1 MRIGVLITS
10 ISNFGE
16 KGFYN
21 VQEVGLAKALDKLAD
36 EVIVCK
42 LIPQDQPYAVEQLAN
57 CDHVT
62 MKQIPAR
69 NFGINGFLN
78 TKELDP
84 TLDALIYFSDTQF
97 ALPKVAR
104 WAKKNGVALYP
115 YIGVIE
121 SHAESTVKRLL
132 INTLFRR
139 NLAVYKRKHCFVK
152 TPHVA
157 ARLAARGVKHTTV
170 TPVGLDRA
178 LLQINY
184 ADADI
189 ASLKNKYGYEK
200 DDRVLLFI
208 GRFAEEKHPERM
220 IDILAKVRERDT
232 SYRLLMVGKGE
243 LHEATEQRAREMGLD
258 DAVKFIDRIPNSD
271 IWELYRIADAFVN
284 LSEQEIFGMAI
295 LEAMYYGCH
304 VVAFHAPGPD
314 YIIEDGIN
322 GDLADSAEAAVEK
335 LLMATDYAAAAHT
348 RIAEHFTW
356 ESVAEKM
363 VEIIKQEREQA

>member
-1 MRIGVLITS
+1 MQLGLLVTS
-10 ISNFGE
+10 VGAFGG

-21 VQEVGLAKALDKLAD
+21 LQEVGLAKALAHMVDR
-36 EVIVCK
+36 VVVYK
-42 LIPQDQPYAVEQLAN
+42 LISSDGEKRVEQIDGSKNA
-57 CDHVT
+57 T
-62 MKQIPAR
+62 MHFMPVKSIG
-69 NFGINGFLN
+69 NNGKINVN
-78 TKELDP
+78 ELDSS
-84 TLDALIYFSDTQF
+84 LDALIYFSDTQF